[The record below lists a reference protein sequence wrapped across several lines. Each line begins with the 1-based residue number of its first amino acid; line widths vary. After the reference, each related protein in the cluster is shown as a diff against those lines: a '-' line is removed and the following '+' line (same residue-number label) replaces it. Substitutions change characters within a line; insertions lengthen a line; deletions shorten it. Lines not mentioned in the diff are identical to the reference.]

1 MGRCYNWYDLP
12 DNPER
17 VGDEDYNPQPRPEMD
32 EDEAYELG
40 VSANGRK
47 IMRKSETL
55 KTKKNENDRYC

>member
-1 MGRCYNWYDLP
+1 VGRYSNWYDLP

-40 VSANGRK
+40 VERQWK
-47 IMRKSETL
+47 ED
-55 KTKKNENDRYC
+55 NDE

>member
-40 VSANGRK
+40 VERQWKEDNAEIGNS
-47 IMRKSETL
+47 
-55 KTKKNENDRYC
+55 KNEEKRK

>member
-1 MGRCYNWYDLP
+1 MGRCYNWHDLP

-40 VSANGRK
+40 VERQWKEDHTEIGNS
-47 IMRKSETL
+47 
-55 KTKKNENDRYC
+55 KNEEKRK

>member
-40 VSANGRK
+40 MERQWK
-47 IMRKSETL
+47 ED
-55 KTKKNENDRYC
+55 NDE